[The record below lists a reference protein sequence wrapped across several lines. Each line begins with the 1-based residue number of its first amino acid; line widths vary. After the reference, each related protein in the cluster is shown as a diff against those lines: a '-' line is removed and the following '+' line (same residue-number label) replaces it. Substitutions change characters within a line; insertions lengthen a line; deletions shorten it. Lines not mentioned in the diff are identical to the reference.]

1 MDWALPFLHQRFH
14 EQGPV
19 RGRASL
25 PAPSSPHLPVAE
37 LTTPRLVLRDWRDE
51 DVVAFRALNA
61 DPLVMRH
68 FPNTLTAAE
77 SDASADRLRDS
88 LSRAGFGWW
97 ALSLRGEPGFL
108 GMVGLQQ
115 VPFTASFTP
124 AVEVG
129 WRLTRAAWG
138 QGFATEAARAAIA
151 FGFTSL
157 GLSEI
162 VSFTVPENQPSRRVM
177 ERLGFTH
184 DAAFDFEHPRLPEGH
199 PLRPH
204 VLYRLSHQ
212 TWVNARR
219 EP

>member
-1 MDWALPFLHQRFH
+1 
-14 EQGPV
+14 
-19 RGRASL
+19 
-25 PAPSSPHLPVAE
+25 
-37 LTTPRLVLRDWRDE
+37 
-51 DVVAFRALNA
+51 VAFRALNA

-115 VPFTASFTP
+115 VTFTASFTP

-162 VSFTVPENQPSRRVM
+162 VSVTVPANQPSRRVM
-177 ERLGFTH
+177 KRLGFTH

-204 VLYRLSHQ
+204 LLYRLSHQ
-212 TWVNARR
+212 AWVNARR